1 MIHFL
6 LKLMKHF
13 PGGNKPK
20 RSVETNLLARRE
32 IIPSRES
39 PLLSRDSVMTS
50 RDSVMT
56 SRDSVMTSREAT
68 SNHDA
73 ALASALLQ
81 QQQVLRQ
88 QFLLA
93 HYQQLSA
100 LQTPL
105 VHQIL
110 QPQVCSNLMFRSQ
123 I

>member
-1 MIHFL
+1 MADA
-6 LKLMKHF
+6 
-13 PGGNKPK
+13 
-20 RSVETNLLARRE
+20 NLLAGRE

-39 PLLSRDSVMTS
+39 ALLLRDSVMTS
-50 RDSVMT
+50 RDAAST
-56 SRDSVMTSREAT
+56 
-68 SNHDA
+68 HDA

-110 QPQVCSNLMFRSQ
+110 QPQVYDNVCMGVQ
-123 I
+123 

>member
-1 MIHFL
+1 
-6 LKLMKHF
+6 MKHF
-13 PGGNKPK
+13 SGGSKPK
-20 RSVETNLLARRE
+20 RSVETNLLAGRE

-39 PLLSRDSVMTS
+39 ALLSRDSVMTSRDSVMTS

-68 SNHDA
+68 STHDA

-110 QPQVCSNLMFRSQ
+110 QPQVCSENSLCFC